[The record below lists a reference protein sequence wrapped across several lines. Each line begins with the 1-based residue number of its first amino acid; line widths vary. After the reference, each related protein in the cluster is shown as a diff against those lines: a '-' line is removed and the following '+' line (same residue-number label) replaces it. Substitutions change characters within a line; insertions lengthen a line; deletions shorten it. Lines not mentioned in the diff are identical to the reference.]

1 MTRNN
6 PISIHHGI
14 ATGSPKMR
22 DFMKLV
28 DRVARSES
36 TVLIR
41 GETGTGKELVAR
53 AIHTQSNRSQGP
65 FEAINC
71 ATLTPELLA
80 SELFGHVRGAFTGAV
95 RDHTGLFER
104 CDGGIVFLDEIAD
117 LPLDLQSRLL
127 RVLEDQSFVP
137 VGGTEP
143 VQVDIRLITA
153 THESLRRRV
162 EAGRFRADLMYRIRV
177 VPIFLPKL
185 IERDDDVEGL
195 LCHFIDQFN
204 QAPNLRTIET
214 ITSDAMAA
222 IRHYPWPGN
231 VRELRNLVEYAFVV
245 GEGPE
250 LNAGDLLPELRGEA
264 PPGRPEPQT
273 ASEQER
279 SQILEA
285 LRDASGRKGHAADL
299 LGWNRSTLWRKMR
312 EHGI

>member
-1 MTRNN
+1 
-6 PISIHHGI
+6 
-14 ATGSPKMR
+14 
-22 DFMKLV
+22 
-28 DRVARSES
+28 
-36 TVLIR
+36 
-41 GETGTGKELVAR
+41 
-53 AIHTQSNRSQGP
+53 
-65 FEAINC
+65 
-71 ATLTPELLA
+71 
-80 SELFGHVRGAFTGAV
+80 
-95 RDHTGLFER
+95 
-104 CDGGIVFLDEIAD
+104 
-117 LPLDLQSRLL
+117 
-127 RVLEDQSFVP
+127 
-137 VGGTEP
+137 
-143 VQVDIRLITA
+143 
-153 THESLRRRV
+153 
-162 EAGRFRADLMYRIRV
+162 MYRIRV

-195 LCHFIDQFN
+195 LWHFIDQFN

>member
-1 MTRNN
+1 MTSN
-6 PISIHHGI
+6 ISIHHGI
-14 ATGSPKMR
+14 ATSSPKMR
-22 DFMKLV
+22 EFLQLV
-28 DRVARSES
+28 DRVARAES

-53 AIHTQSNRSQGP
+53 AIHTQSHRSQGP
-65 FEAINC
+65 FEAVNC

-104 CDGGIVFLDEIAD
+104 CDGGIVFLDEIAE

-143 VQVDIRLITA
+143 IQVDVRLVTA
-153 THESLRRRV
+153 THDSLRRRV
-162 EAGRFRADLMYRIRV
+162 EAGKFRADLMYRIRV

-185 IERDDDVEGL
+185 IERDDDVEAL
-195 LCHFIDQFN
+195 LWHFIEQFN
-204 QAPNLRTIET
+204 QDPNLRTVET
-214 ITSDAMAA
+214 VTTDAMDA
-222 IRHYPWPGN
+222 IRHYDWPGN

-245 GEGPE
+245 GEGEE
-250 LNAGDLLPELRGEA
+250 LSLSHLLPELRGEA
-264 PPGRPEPQT
+264 PPGPPEPRT
-273 ASEQER
+273 ATEQER
-279 SQILEA
+279 GQILAA
-285 LRDASGRKGHAADL
+285 LRDAGGRKGKAAEL

-312 EHGI
+312 EHGL